1 MVHAISETVGWVHIN
16 ANEESFITTVMAKLD
31 SASQNAAVQ
40 EPELNVMCMA
50 KFDEVW

>member
-1 MVHAISETVGWVHIN
+1 MHAVSETVGWVHIE
-16 ANEESFITTVMAKLD
+16 ANEISFVTTVMAKLH